1 MYCRLSNEIMT
12 IFEKGWP
19 YWPLTTLRKVGT
31 SLFVFCVGVILA
43 QVVREAGGLGYY
55 IIHGVTGAMI
65 IYTWRGKHPFIVP
78 ALLIAA
84 TLVLLII
91 LGFWQLDR
99 ADEKRAIEDK
109 IAIANSANVELVVST
124 ELLKDKEYYHV
135 RLQGSYVDDK
145 QFIYDNQIVDQIF
158 GYYVLTP
165 FILKD
170 ASKAILINRGF
181 IPWNGRRDKLADI
194 DIGVKITEVKVQI
207 SKPVKRIELK
217 TSQIK
222 QDFPVL
228 IQALDLDEMSA
239 IASLDFANK
248 VGLLSP
254 ESENGFV
261 RKWEPYTGSIE
272 RHIGYAIQWFLMA
285 LVLSIIGVRLALK
298 QRKK

>member
-1 MYCRLSNEIMT
+1 MRPRFFIPAFLI
-12 IFEKGWP
+12 IA
-19 YWPLTTLRKVGT
+19 TL
-31 SLFVFCVGVILA
+31 
-43 QVVREAGGLGYY
+43 
-55 IIHGVTGAMI
+55 
-65 IYTWRGKHPFIVP
+65 
-78 ALLIAA
+78 ALLI
-84 TLVLLII
+84 T

-99 ADEKRAIEDK
+99 ADQKRAIEDQ
-109 IAIANSANVELVVST
+109 IANANAGDVELITSLD
-124 ELLKDKEYYHV
+124 LLSDKEYYHV
-135 RLQGSYVDDK
+135 LLRGSYIEDR
-145 QFIYDNQIVDQIF
+145 QFIYDNQIVDQIP

-165 FILKD
+165 FVLKGD
-170 ASKAILINRGF
+170 SRAILINRGF
-181 IPWNGRRDKLADI
+181 IPWNGRRDQIADI
-194 DIGVKITEVKVQI
+194 DIAEKITEVKVQI

-222 QDFPVL
+222 RDFPVL
-228 IQALDLDEMSA
+228 IQALDLAEMSA
-239 IASLDFANK
+239 IASLDFANI